1 MDGRGFSAPA
11 EVVEAA
17 AAEETVE
24 VGTAASEVV
33 VDTVEVRVAL
43 TDDVEV
49 VRTEAV
55 LEA

>member
-1 MDGRGFSAPA
+1 MDGRGSPAPA

-24 VGTAASEVV
+24 VGTAADEVA

-43 TDDVEV
+43 TDTVEV
-49 VRTEAV
+49 VRIEAV